1 MLLLLSLQLLPL
13 AAAAAAVVAP
23 PPPPAA
29 ASGTL
34 SLDLFANSALAG
46 PPLRT
51 LAVPG
56 AAVSLPLGEA
66 AGLLSA
72 ELSGTFA
79 PPLAAGSA
87 WDFACVNVAGLARLF
102 VWVDDHLVCQ
112 LGAYNNSANGV
123 MDAANFT
130 LRSKGLLPVR
140 AHLYPAAGG
149 GAPGGGNATF
159 ELQWCPPPSRA
170 CVPLPPAALDAAL
183 PPPELARR
191 ALQQRAASG
200 WGSWLHRDIL
210 SVVLLPSSACVTV
223 QLCHLPS
230 GLCLESTQIDGNGVQ
245 NIPPVRVG
253 AHTLD
258 HGYSQAYVAFLTL
271 NVSVEYAVSGADRSG
286 LDLLVTPTPDSVD
299 VAQYAVVFAGRFAW
313 DRLGVFNASETGL
326 AFAGAGGLAGAALA
340 VTAPRL
346 PPGSLPEIHAP
357 GSPYLFPCTADRD
370 CASESC
376 SCNYNGCL
384 GLCSQETPLVS
395 FGAAFPAA
403 SGGAVGLSTTA
414 GAAVADVEARVAVG
428 RAAAMASFGR
438 FGDALAPTTLAV
450 ESALGWSNIFV
461 PVEAG
466 PMISTS
472 FGFTWI
478 SPAPKT
484 LDWAYVTFDW

>member
-1 MLLLLSLQLLPL
+1 MRRVAFLVL
-13 AAAAAAVVAP
+13 AAAALGAASS
-23 PPPPAA
+23 PPPAA
-29 ASGTL
+29 PSGSL
-34 SLDLFANSALAG
+34 RLDLFANSALAG
-46 PPLRT
+46 APARS
-51 LAVPG
+51 LAVSA

-72 ELSGTFA
+72 ELTGTFA
-79 PPLAAGSA
+79 PPLAAGAA
-87 WDFACVNVAGLARLF
+87 WDFNCVNVAGLARLF

-112 LGAYNNSANGV
+112 LGAFNNSANGV

-130 LRSKGLLPVR
+130 LRSKGLLPLR
-140 AHLYPAAGG
+140 AHLYPATGP
-149 GAPGGGNATF
+149 APPAGNASF

-170 CVPLPPAALDAAL
+170 CAPLPAAALDATL
-183 PPPELARR
+183 PAPELARR

-200 WGSWLHRDIL
+200 WGSWLHRDIM

-223 QLCHLPS
+223 QLCHLPT
-230 GLCLESTQIDGNGVQ
+230 GLCLESTQIDGNGAQ
-245 NIPPVRVG
+245 GNLPVRVG
-253 AHTLD
+253 AHTID
-258 HGYSQAYVAFLTL
+258 HGYSQAFVSFLFL
-271 NVSVEYAVSGADRSG
+271 NVSVEYAVSGSDRSG
-286 LDLLVTPTPDSVD
+286 LDLVVTPQPGSSVD
-299 VAQYAVVFAGRFAW
+299 IAQYAVVFAGRFAW
-313 DRLGVFNASETGL
+313 DRLGTFNASDAGL

-357 GSPYLFPCTADRD
+357 GFPFPFPCTADRE

-376 SCNYNGCL
+376 SCNYDGCL
-384 GLCSQETPLVS
+384 GLCSQETPLAS

-403 SGGAVGLSTTA
+403 GSGAVGLSTTA
-414 GAAVADVEARVAVG
+414 GASIDDIEARIAAARAV
-428 RAAAMASFGR
+428 AMASFGR
-438 FGDALAPTTLAV
+438 FGDALAPTTEAV

-478 SPAPKT
+478 SPAPRS